1 MDVRTCRRCKNLY
14 QHITGPEVCPRC
26 RRKEEDMFQV
36 VKQYLREN
44 PGASMQEVSEETEV
58 PTYLIE
64 SFLRAGRLQVAPNSP
79 IALSCERCGA
89 KIVTG
94 RFCNKCSNNL
104 VSDLNE
110 MAKEFKKDNQA
121 NLKEDG
127 KNKMRFLNQ
136 DRIKDK

>member
-14 QHITGPEVCPRC
+14 QHITGPEICPRC
-26 RRKEEDMFQV
+26 RRKEEELFQI

-58 PTYLIE
+58 PTYLIV
-64 SFLRAGRLQVAPNSP
+64 SFLRAGRLQIAPNSP
-79 IALSCERCGA
+79 IALSCERCGT
-89 KIVTG
+89 KILTG

-104 VSDLNE
+104 VNDLNE
-110 MAKEFKKDNQA
+110 MAREFRKENQA
-121 NLKEDG
+121 LHQDEG

-136 DRIKDK
+136 NRIKDK